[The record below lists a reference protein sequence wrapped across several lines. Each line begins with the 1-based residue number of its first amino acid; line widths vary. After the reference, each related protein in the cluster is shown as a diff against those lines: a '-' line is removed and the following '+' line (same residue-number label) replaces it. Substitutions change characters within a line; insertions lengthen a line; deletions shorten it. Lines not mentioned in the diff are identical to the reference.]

1 MPPKK
6 LTPYQFKEALH
17 YDAPV
22 PNFLANLN
30 RQIDDNERARSKEDE
45 LPSTD
50 EEDELIAEKE
60 EERPQIVVL
69 KEGKHMSE
77 QEVEAYFNRK
87 SENKKGETFLD
98 DEEVENSSPSIDEK
112 TGKILFRKPTKNKSS
127 KNNNLAE
134 SSSSDTV
141 IGSST
146 KKKSVKSDESI
157 KSINEM
163 IKGMKRKQQN
173 TKDSS
178 DKKVNP
184 KKKSKPSHLS
194 FNEEE

>member
-30 RQIDDNERARSKEDE
+30 KQVEDHQSGRSKEEE

-50 EEDELIAEKE
+50 EEEELVAKNE

-69 KEGKHMSE
+69 KEGRHMSE
-77 QEVEAYFNRK
+77 KEVKAHLAK
-87 SENKKGETFLD
+87 KLENSGETFS
-98 DEEVENSSPSIDEK
+98 DEEEEDSSPVIDEK
-112 TGKILFRKPTKNKSS
+112 TGKILFRKPNKNKSS
-127 KNNNLAE
+127 KDKISTK
-134 SSSSDTV
+134 SSS
-141 IGSST
+141 I
-146 KKKSVKSDESI
+146 KKKSSKSDEPI
-157 KSINEM
+157 KSINEA
-163 IKGMKRKQQN
+163 IEGMKRKREGA
-173 TKDSS
+173 KDSS
-178 DKKVNP
+178 DKKHKS